1 MNVSLELKKS
11 NPSIV
16 AKDSKDTL
24 ASSPEQPKKKK
35 LKYTKSQ
42 PPPGKFLSF
51 SFIQIEPMSFAYPSD
66 LPDPSSDDQLT
77 ITDMFAGLKSSSPA
91 IIDLSVSIL

>member
-16 AKDSKDTL
+16 AKDSKDTV

-66 LPDPSSDDQLT
+66 LLDASLDDQLT
-77 ITDMFAGLKSSSPA
+77 ISDMFAGPKSYSPVV
-91 IIDLSVSIL
+91 IDLLVSIL